1 MSTRTTTEMVA
12 PPSTTLLGPPAPR
25 RERLRDLTALTWTLS
40 RKNFQVRYKRA
51 VLGIVWAVLQ
61 PAFQAAVL
69 SVVFIKVFKAGN
81 GIEDFPVFGLSG
93 MLPWTFFAQSLSV
106 ATVSVLD
113 NGSLVKKVPV
123 PLVVFPW
130 SAIGGMALAFAAAL
144 PVLLVA
150 GLAVGG
156 IGWHVLLLPVALLL
170 QALSVVGLATLT
182 AGLYPAYRDIRYFVE
197 SSLIVGLYLSPVL
210 YPPERLPDVAREVL
224 RFNPLTGVLSLYR
237 AAFLSRDVD
246 WLSVGASFLVGVVLL
261 YGGLR
266 VFRRRSDE
274 FADLV

>member
-1 MSTRTTTEMVA
+1 MRTSETEEIS
-12 PPSTTLLGPPAPR
+12 PPSTTLIGPPQPWSDR
-25 RERLRDLTALTWTLS
+25 VRDVAALTWTLS

-69 SVVFIKVFKAGN
+69 SLVFIKVFSAGN
-81 GIEDFPVFGLSG
+81 GVPDFPVFVLSG

-106 ATVSVLD
+106 GTVSVLE

-123 PLVVFPW
+123 PLFVFPW
-130 SAIGGMALAFAAAL
+130 AAIGGMALAFAAAL

-150 GLAVGG
+150 GLVVGG
-156 IGWHVLLLPVALLL
+156 IGWHVVLLPLALALQLLAVA
-170 QALSVVGLATLT
+170 GLATLT
-182 AGLYPAYRDIRYFVE
+182 ASLYPAFRDVRYFVE
-197 SSLIVGLYLSPVL
+197 SALVVGLYLTPVL
-210 YPPERLPDVAREVL
+210 YPPEKLPDLAREVL

-246 WLSVGASFLVGVVLL
+246 WASVGASLLVGLTLL
-261 YGGLR
+261 YFGFTIFG
-266 VFRRRSDE
+266 RRSDE